1 MRSCPSRG
9 VTYRK
14 TLIFPPTNTANPMS
28 KMLMMVCLVLLCF
41 SLAAFTDEP
50 LTGKEIYKKKCQRCH
65 GEKGG
70 KGISGAK
77 NLQISHMKYE
87 DIINLIT
94 NGKKP
99 MPAFKAKLTPE
110 EISLVANYATSLR
123 TY

>member
-1 MRSCPSRG
+1 MSRILTT
-9 VTYRK
+9 VF
-14 TLIFPPTNTANPMS
+14 LV
-28 KMLMMVCLVLLCF
+28 MLFL
-41 SLAAFTDEP
+41 SLAAFTGEP

-65 GEKGG
+65 GDKGG

-99 MPAFKAKLTPE
+99 MPAFKARLTPE